1 MPVIDI
7 LLGSLPAVVLLLA
20 AALPP
25 ARGRT
30 AVGAAAVATVAAAT
44 VAALGVLE
52 PYRAAVAVLT
62 ALLALVLTRFSL
74 RHLDGDPSRHRY
86 DRLLLLTAGAAVL
99 AVTTQDLLVLLAAWV
114 LTGAALTPLVGHH
127 RGAASAASAR
137 AVRAL
142 RRSRAVGDAALLAAV
157 ALLVTAAGTTSLPDV
172 VAWAEGTSSPVL
184 TAAGAAL
191 LVTAAARAGLVP
203 FARWVP
209 LSVVA
214 PAPVSGLLHAGVVN
228 APVVLLLQL
237 RPVWDDGLLAA
248 ALAVVGLGT
257 AAWTFPRLLVRAD
270 VKTRLAWSTTAQM
283 GFMLALLAVGAHA
296 AAILHLVLHG
306 TYKAMAFLTA
316 GDQISRARRDAAPTT
331 SPRTRAL
338 GAAAGLAAGA
348 ALVAVDGGLSH
359 PLTAAA
365 VLVAAAAGG
374 HGLLTLHAAASTRLV
389 AAAVGVAALAA
400 TLAGVRALADLLRLP
415 LEADGPLAW
424 AASAVVLALGAAGAW
439 LRSAR
444 PVPVWAALHRLGDPV
459 LPRVPGPSRRER
471 ATADPEAVR
480 SILARTGDTSVRAC
494 DAVATQVHAAAE
506 AVPPSWGWQRF
517 IATNPLLPDAADGFE
532 AAVRAAAARGW
543 TPVPGL
549 EPPSARVRAAG
560 SPVAAGEASEPARAT
575 RAERTVDTLV
585 ASWLAAWS
593 DAGDTPWPAPGRDR
607 ALWRW
612 FREVAVHDRSLR
624 RTLVRAGLAPRGADA
639 ATVRG
644 VLPADAVG
652 LLAAL
657 ADGGDV
663 TDWARATLL
672 RLPGW
677 AGYLGRRG
685 TRAAALDSS
694 ALLDLLAVRA
704 VAVLAVT
711 GALPDVTAGAGT
723 EDARDDAVS
732 TGTGPAADPV
742 TDRVAAALVTLERHE
757 AGLRSDLLALLDRP
771 SAPAAARATA
781 DLVFCIDVR
790 SEPFRRHLEAEAD
803 VRTIGFA
810 GFFGFGVARTCGTG
824 RAATTTDRLPVLVA
838 PATSVREEVDV
849 RPDVSALLLRALRG
863 ALDAPGGG
871 FAAVEV
877 AALKGLGQAALTLV
891 PSARPVPEVAV
902 GELVADGEAWPSL
915 VEAAVGLVRAT
926 GLHGPRTAP
935 VVALVGHG
943 STSTNNPAESAFDC
957 GACGGSRGAFNA
969 RLAAA
974 TLNAPAVRERLRQE
988 GLALPADTVVVAAEH
1003 DTALDVVRLYPGAPA
1018 ADTAPLVAALDAA
1031 GRRTAAERAA
1041 RLPGAPRSL
1050 SPERAARHVRRRAL
1064 DGSEVR
1070 HEWGLAGNA
1079 YFVAAPRELTRGVDL
1094 GGRSFL
1100 HEYDAS
1106 ADPDGALLETILT
1119 APVVVAHWINAQY
1132 LFSAAD
1138 PLHLGAGSKTAHNP
1152 VGALGVLAGPG
1163 GDLLTG
1169 LAEQSVRYD
1178 GTPVH
1183 DPVRLL
1189 TVVAAEPR
1197 AVDAVLERH
1206 PHVAA
1211 LVTGGWVHLVALDPR
1226 GGTALRRTAAG
1237 WLPEDAH
1244 RAARVADRPDKRHE
1258 NRHERRRG
1266 DEDLDGRFAEVFSG

>member
-1 MPVIDI
+1 MPTTDA
-7 LLGSLPAVVLLLA
+7 LLAALPAVVLLLA

-30 AVGAAAVATVAAAT
+30 AVGAAAVATAASVA

-74 RHLDGDPSRHRY
+74 RHLDGDPARRRY
-86 DRLLLLTAGAAVL
+86 DRLLLVTAGAAVL
-99 AVTTQDLLVLLAAWV
+99 AVTAQDVVVLLVAWV

-127 RGAASAASAR
+127 GGAGATASAR

-142 RRSRAVGDAALLAAV
+142 RRSRAVGDAALLVAV
-157 ALLVTAAGTTSLPDV
+157 ALLVTGAGTTSLPGV
-172 VAWAEGTSSPVL
+172 VAWAEGTDSPVL
-184 TAAGAAL
+184 TVAGAAL
-191 LVTAAARAGLVP
+191 VVTAAARAGLVP

-237 RPVWDDGLLAA
+237 HPVWGDGALAA
-248 ALAVVGLGT
+248 VLAAVGLGT
-257 AAWTFPRLLVRAD
+257 AVWTFPRLLVRPD

-296 AAILHLVLHG
+296 AAVLHLVLHG

-316 GDQISRARRDAAPTT
+316 GDQISRARRDAVPTT
-331 SPRTRAL
+331 TPRTRAL
-338 GAAAGLAAGA
+338 GAAGGLVAGA
-348 ALVAVDGGLSH
+348 ALVAADGGLSH

-374 HGLLTLHAAASTRLV
+374 HGLLALRAPVATRLV
-389 AAAVGVAALAA
+389 AAAVGVGALAA
-400 TLAGVRALADLLRLP
+400 TLAGVRALADVLQLP
-415 LEADGPLAW
+415 LDADGPLAW
-424 AASAVVLALGAAGAW
+424 AAAAIVLVLGAVGAW

-444 PVPVWAALHRLGDPV
+444 PVAVWSALHRQGDPV
-459 LPRVPGPSRRER
+459 LPRVPSRSGRSGMR
-471 ATADPEAVR
+471 RTTADDGALQAVLDR
-480 SILARTGDTSVRAC
+480 AGRTSGEERT
-494 DAVATQVHAAAE
+494 AVAAQVHAAAG
-506 AVPPSWGWQRF
+506 AVPPSWGWQQF
-517 IATNPLLPDAADGFE
+517 IATNPLLPDAAQGFDG
-532 AAVRAAAARGW
+532 AVRAAAGRGW

-549 EPPSARVRAAG
+549 EPVVPGPTTAAVDKADG
-560 SPVAAGEASEPARAT
+560 VD
-575 RAERTVDTLV
+575 RAERAVDTLV
-585 ASWLAAWS
+585 ASWLAAWA
-593 DAGDTPWPAPGRDR
+593 DAGDTPWPAPLRDR
-607 ALWRW
+607 SLWTW

-624 RTLVRAGLAPRGADA
+624 RALGRAGAVGTDAAALRGA
-639 ATVRG
+639 
-644 VLPADAVG
+644 LPADGAG

-657 ADGGDV
+657 VGDGDLTG
-663 TDWARATLL
+663 WARTTLL

-685 TRAAALDSS
+685 TRAAALDST

-704 VAVLAVT
+704 VATVAVT
-711 GALPDVTAGAGT
+711 GDLPDVAGPAT
-723 EDARDDAVS
+723 QA
-732 TGTGPAADPV
+732 TGPAADDAAGDAPA
-742 TDRVAAALVTLERHE
+742 DRVTAALAALDQHE
-757 AGLRSDLLALLDRP
+757 AALRAELLAALDRP
-771 SAPAAARATA
+771 SAEPTSSAARATA

-790 SEPFRRHLEAEAD
+790 SEPFRRHLETVAD

-810 GFFGFGVARTCGTG
+810 GFFGFGVQRTCGTG
-824 RAATTTDRLPVLVA
+824 ATVRTSDRLPVLVA

-849 RPDVSALLLRALRG
+849 RPDVRDLLLRALRA

-915 VEAAVGLVRAT
+915 VDAAVGLVRAT

-935 VVALVGHG
+935 VVVLVGHG

-988 GLALPADTVVVAAEH
+988 GLALPVDTVVVAAEH
-1003 DTALDVVRLYPGAPA
+1003 DTALDAVRLHAG
-1018 ADTAPLVAALDAA
+1018 VAAAETAQLETALAVA
-1031 GRRTAAERAA
+1031 GARTAAERAA
-1041 RLPGAPRSL
+1041 RLPGAPRAAG
-1050 SPERAARHVRRRAL
+1050 PERASRHVRRRAL

-1079 YFVAAPRELTRGVDL
+1079 FFVAAPRELTRGLDL

-1100 HEYDAS
+1100 HEYDAA

-1119 APVVVAHWINAQY
+1119 APMVVAHWINAQY

-1138 PLHLGAGSKTAHNP
+1138 PRHLGSGSKTAHNP

-1169 LAEQSVRYD
+1169 LAEQSVRHD
-1178 GTPVH
+1178 GAPVH

-1189 TVVAAEPR
+1189 AVVAAEPQ
-1197 AVDAVLERH
+1197 AIDAVLERH
-1206 PHVAA
+1206 AQVEA

-1226 GGTALRRTAAG
+1226 DGTALRRTATG
-1237 WLPEDAH
+1237 WLTET
-1244 RAARVADRPDKRHE
+1244 V
-1258 NRHERRRG
+1258 RRG
-1266 DEDLDGRFAEVFSG
+1266 DEDLDGRFAEAVTG

>member
-1 MPVIDI
+1 MASTDA
-7 LLGSLPAVVLLLA
+7 LLAALPAVVLLLA

-30 AVGAAAVATVAAAT
+30 AVGAAAVATAASVA

-74 RHLDGDPSRHRY
+74 RHLDGDPARRRY
-86 DRLLLLTAGAAVL
+86 DRLLLVTAGSAVL
-99 AVTTQDLLVLLAAWV
+99 AVVAQDVVVLLVAWV

-127 RGAASAASAR
+127 DGAAAPASAR

-142 RRSRAVGDAALLAAV
+142 RRSRAVGDATLLVAV
-157 ALLVTAAGTTSLPDV
+157 ALLATGAGTTSLPGV
-172 VAWAEGTSSPVL
+172 VAWAEGTDSPVL
-184 TAAGAAL
+184 TVAGAAL
-191 LVTAAARAGLVP
+191 VVAAAARAGLVP

-237 RPVWDDGLLAA
+237 HPVWGDG
-248 ALAVVGLGT
+248 ALAVVLAALGLGT
-257 AAWTFPRLLVRAD
+257 AVWTFPRLLVRPD

-296 AAILHLVLHG
+296 AAVLHLVLHG

-316 GDQISRARRDAAPTT
+316 GDQISRARRDAVPTT
-331 SPRTRAL
+331 TPRTRVL
-338 GAAAGLAAGA
+338 GAAAGLVAGA
-348 ALVAVDGGLSH
+348 ALVAADGGLSH

-374 HGLLTLHAAASTRLV
+374 HGLLALRAPVATRLV
-389 AAAVGVAALAA
+389 AAAVGVGALAA
-400 TLAGVRALADLLRLP
+400 TLAGVRALADVLDLP
-415 LEADGPLAW
+415 LDADGPLAW
-424 AASAVVLALGAAGAW
+424 GAAAVVLAFGAVGAW

-444 PVPVWAALHRLGDPV
+444 PVPAWAALHRHGDV
-459 LPRVPGPSRRER
+459 LPRVPSPSRRTRTPR
-471 ATADPEAVR
+471 ATSDGDAVR
-480 SILARTGDTSVRAC
+480 AVLDGAGRTSADARTE
-494 DAVATQVHAAAE
+494 VAAQVHAAAQ
-506 AVPPSWGWQRF
+506 AVPPSWGWQQF
-517 IATNPLLPDAADGFE
+517 IATNPLLPDAALGFDG
-532 AAVRAAAARGW
+532 AVRAAASRGW
-543 TPVPGL
+543 SPVPGL
-549 EPPSARVRAAG
+549 EPVPSGPAATAAG
-560 SPVAAGEASEPARAT
+560 GDGGAVEGHDADRAGRAG
-575 RAERTVDTLV
+575 RADRAVDTLL
-585 ASWLAAWS
+585 ASWLAAWA
-593 DAGDTPWPAPGRDR
+593 DAGDTPWPAPSRDR
-607 ALWRW
+607 ALWAW

-624 RTLVRAGLAPRGADA
+624 RALGRAGVVARGADA
-639 ATVRG
+639 AAVRDA
-644 VLPADAVG
+644 LPADGAG
-652 LLAAL
+652 FLAAL
-657 ADGGDV
+657 AGGGDL
-663 TDWARATLL
+663 TGWARDALL

-685 TRAAALDSS
+685 TSAAALDST
-694 ALLDLLAVRA
+694 ALLDLLAVRV
-704 VAVLAVT
+704 VATVAVT
-711 GALPDVTAGAGT
+711 GALPEAAAAVPGAAADDGRAPEDRVTAAL
-723 EDARDDAVS
+723 
-732 TGTGPAADPV
+732 
-742 TDRVAAALVTLERHE
+742 AALDEHE
-757 AGLRSDLLALLDRP
+757 AQLRAGLLAALDQR
-771 SAPAAARATA
+771 SPARTPAARATA

-790 SEPFRRHLEAEAD
+790 SEPFRRHLETVAD
-803 VRTIGFA
+803 VRTLGFA
-810 GFFGFGVARTCGTG
+810 GFFGFGVRRTCGTG
-824 RAATTTDRLPVLVA
+824 GTARTSDRLPVLVA
-838 PATSVREEVDV
+838 PATSVREEVDLRPGV
-849 RPDVSALLLRALRG
+849 RDLLLRALRG

-891 PSARPVPEVAV
+891 PSARSVPEVVV

-915 VEAAVGLVRAT
+915 VDAAVGLVRAT

-935 VVALVGHG
+935 LVVLVGHG

-1003 DTALDVVRLYPGAPA
+1003 DTALDTVRLHTGAEA
-1018 ADTAPLVAALDAA
+1018 VDTARLETDLAAA
-1031 GRRTAAERAA
+1031 GGRTAAERAA
-1041 RLPGAPRSL
+1041 RLPGAPRSVG
-1050 SPERAARHVRRRAL
+1050 PERAARHVRRRAL

-1079 YFVAAPRELTRGVDL
+1079 FFVAAPRDLTRGLDL

-1100 HEYDAS
+1100 HEYDAA

-1119 APVVVAHWINAQY
+1119 APMVVAHWINAQY

-1138 PLHLGAGSKTAHNP
+1138 PRHLGSGTKTAHNP

-1169 LAEQSVRYD
+1169 LAEQSVRHD
-1178 GTPVH
+1178 GAPVH

-1189 TVVAAEPR
+1189 TVVAAEPQ
-1197 AVDAVLERH
+1197 AIDAVLERH
-1206 PHVAA
+1206 AAVEA

-1226 GGTALRRTAAG
+1226 DGTALRRTASG
-1237 WLPEDAH
+1237 WSTET
-1244 RAARVADRPDKRHE
+1244 V
-1258 NRHERRRG
+1258 RRG
-1266 DEDLDGRFAEVFSG
+1266 DEDLDGRFAEAVTG